1 MDKDF
6 ISNENLVIET
16 EEKKETVA
24 AEYAK
29 KLKEM
34 AENEQLAKVN
44 EKPTRCDL
52 VGFSI
57 PFGQGG
63 LYLRLVAMYQDNF
76 SVIWTK
82 F

>member
-52 VGFSI
+52 VGFSLT
-57 PFGQGG
+57 FGQGG
-63 LYLRLVAMYQDNF
+63 LYLRLVAMYQDKF

>member
-1 MDKDF
+1 MHMDKDF

-34 AENEQLAKVN
+34 VETEAK
-44 EKPTRCDL
+44 E
-52 VGFSI
+52 
-57 PFGQGG
+57 
-63 LYLRLVAMYQDNF
+63 
-76 SVIWTK
+76 
-82 F
+82 